1 MSLKVLDLQKDY
13 PEFNMRL
20 SFTAETG
27 ELLTLL
33 GPSGCGKTTTLH
45 LIAGFITPDSGDI
58 LIDGRNVTHQAPH
71 LRRVGV
77 VFQDYALF
85 PNMNVL
91 GNIAFGLRM
100 HGWEKGKI
108 MERVGSLLN
117 LIKLPGYERR
127 IVTQLSG
134 GEQQRIALA
143 RALAPN
149 PQLLLLDEPLSALDA
164 KLRKE
169 LRSEIKRIQREL
181 GLTTIYVTHD
191 QEEALAISNR
201 IVVLQNGTIEQ
212 TGTAFEIHN
221 RPRSLF
227 VADFMGISNRLEARV
242 VHSDGNYTEA
252 STPEGRFIIR
262 FPEKLEQGTPVTI
275 VFRPERCKL
284 LGGSVPIS
292 GMSVPDISILKSPES
307 GKSGSE
313 KRKPRISRE
322 TEQKNILYG
331 RVTEGE
337 YLGETTKIAIK
348 TEYGSYTV
356 KHSDGVMEDLEHS
369 KGAVGKKSPFNRSYM
384 RTGEPATLYV
394 HPDDCWIIR

>member
-58 LIDGRNVTHQAPH
+58 VIDKRKVTHQAPH
-71 LRRVGV
+71 LRQVGV

-85 PNMNVL
+85 PNMNVF

-100 HGWEKGKI
+100 QGWERDKI
-108 MERVGSLLN
+108 LKRVDSLLN

-191 QEEALAISNR
+191 QEEALAISDR
-201 IVVLQNGTIEQ
+201 IVVMQNGNIEQ
-212 TGTAFEIHN
+212 IGTAYEIHN

-227 VADFMGISNRLEARV
+227 VADFMGVTNRLEAEV
-242 VHSDGNYTEA
+242 VHSDGNHTET
-252 STPEGRFIIR
+252 STPEGRFSIR
-262 FPEKLEQGTPVTI
+262 FPEKLEQDAKITI

-284 LGGSVPIS
+284 LGGSPPIS
-292 GMSVPDISILKSPES
+292 GM
-307 GKSGSE
+307 G
-313 KRKPRISRE
+313 
-322 TEQKNILYG
+322 TEPKNIICG

-337 YLGETTKIAIK
+337 YLGETTIIGIK
-348 TEYGSYTV
+348 TKHGSYTV
-356 KHSDGVMEDLEHS
+356 KRSEGVTKDLENT
-369 KGAVGKKSPFNRSYM
+369 KGPAGEKSPFNKSLIH
-384 RTGEPATLYV
+384 TGEPVSLYV